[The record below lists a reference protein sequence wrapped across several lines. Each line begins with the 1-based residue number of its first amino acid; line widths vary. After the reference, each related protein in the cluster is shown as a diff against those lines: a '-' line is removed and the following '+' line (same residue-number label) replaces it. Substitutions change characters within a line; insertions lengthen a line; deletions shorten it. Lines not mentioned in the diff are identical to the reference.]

1 MIFEEKTVSSEMIF
15 EGKIIKTRLDKVE
28 LPDGKLANREVVEHP
43 GGVCIVAVNDEN
55 EIYLVKQFRKPLE
68 KAIYEIPA
76 GKLDKGE
83 HHRDCGLREL
93 KEETG
98 MSAKTFEYLGHIYAS
113 PGFTNETIHI
123 YYAEGLNQGDT
134 EFDEDEFLDIEK
146 VSLDKAYQM
155 IMDGEINDSK
165 TVCGI
170 LKYIALKGRK

>member
-15 EGKIIKTRLDKVE
+15 EGKVIKTRLDKVE
-28 LPDGKLANREVVEHP
+28 LPDGRLANREIVEHS
-43 GGVCIVAVNDEN
+43 GGVCVVAVTDNDEVL
-55 EIYLVKQFRKPLE
+55 LVKQFRKPLE

-76 GKLDKGE
+76 GKLDIGE

-98 MSAKTFEYLGHIYAS
+98 MSAKTFEYLGYIYAS

-123 YYAEGLNQGDT
+123 YYAEGLVQGDT
-134 EFDEDEFLDIEK
+134 ELDEDEFLDVLK

-155 IMDGEINDSK
+155 VMDGEINDSK

>member
-83 HHRDCGLREL
+83 NHRDCGLREL
-93 KEETG
+93 REETG
-98 MSAKTFEYLGHIYAS
+98 MSAEIFEYLGHIYAS

-123 YYAEGLNQGDT
+123 YYAEGLTQGDT
-134 EFDEDEFLDIEK
+134 EFDEDEFLDVIK

-155 IMDGEINDSK
+155 VMDGEINDSK